1 MEEINSKDRISRAK
15 IRLLET
21 NPFFAYLVSNMIINE
36 NNNMLIK
43 SIAVDFNGNLHYDSS
58 FIKQLSDSQ
67 LRTILCH
74 EVLHLVF
81 NHLERRSSRNP
92 IVWNIGVDIIVN
104 DLLLSNG
111 FEFSGILAKNSPT
124 YYHSFEIPQYNI
136 KIENINEKTSEMIYS
151 ELYEQLKD
159 FEKRQS
165 SSGNGS
171 GNPQNTLNRRRFDTH
186 NFGDDKNKERKQLT
200 QQEIEKVK
208 EEWKKKIVSAMVYA
222 KQRGT
227 TPLGIDRYI
236 DELLN
241 QKINWKQLLYRY
253 ITNEIM
259 TDYSYSYPSKR
270 SQATGIYMPHI
281 KKENID
287 IIVSVDTSGSIN
299 EEKLKEFVSELIY
312 IAKSFNNITITLIIC
327 DCEIKDVIEVS
338 NGNIEQLLGYNFKG
352 GGGTSHIPIFDWI
365 SNNKPY
371 AKILIAFTDLETE
384 FPKEET
390 IRTIWLV
397 KGDKKEVP
405 FGEIISLDEGG

>member
-124 YYHSFEIPQYNI
+124 YNHSFEIPQYNI

-208 EEWKKKIVSAMVYA
+208 EEIPK
-222 KQRGT
+222 
-227 TPLGIDRYI
+227 
-236 DELLN
+236 
-241 QKINWKQLLYRY
+241 
-253 ITNEIM
+253 
-259 TDYSYSYPSKR
+259 
-270 SQATGIYMPHI
+270 I
-281 KKENID
+281 KKESKKKD
-287 IIVSVDTSGSIN
+287 KIVKV
-299 EEKLKEFVSELIY
+299 
-312 IAKSFNNITITLIIC
+312 KS
-327 DCEIKDVIEVS
+327 K
-338 NGNIEQLLGYNFKG
+338 
-352 GGGTSHIPIFDWI
+352 
-365 SNNKPY
+365 
-371 AKILIAFTDLETE
+371 
-384 FPKEET
+384 
-390 IRTIWLV
+390 
-397 KGDKKEVP
+397 
-405 FGEIISLDEGG
+405 

>member
-1 MEEINSKDRISRAK
+1 MVGENMKMENDEIVEI
-15 IRLLET
+15 
-21 NPFFAYLVSNMIINE
+21 
-36 NNNMLIK
+36 
-43 SIAVDFNGNLHYDSS
+43 
-58 FIKQLSDSQ
+58 
-67 LRTILCH
+67 
-74 EVLHLVF
+74 EVLDCNEEFMDLHTDTG
-81 NHLERRSSRNP
+81 NYIAEN
-92 IVWNIGVDIIVN
+92 IIV
-104 DLLLSNG
+104 
-111 FEFSGILAKNSPT
+111 
-124 YYHSFEIPQYNI
+124 
-136 KIENINEKTSEMIYS
+136 
-151 ELYEQLKD
+151 
-159 FEKRQS
+159 
-165 SSGNGS
+165 
-171 GNPQNTLNRRRFDTH
+171 H
-186 NFGDDKNKERKQLT
+186 N
-200 QQEIEKVK
+200 
-208 EEWKKKIVSAMVYA
+208 
-222 KQRGT
+222 
-227 TPLGIDRYI
+227 
-236 DELLN
+236 
-241 QKINWKQLLYRY
+241 
-253 ITNEIM
+253 
-259 TDYSYSYPSKR
+259 SYPSKR